1 MKEIRQIKN
10 KSAIKADAKIKESC
24 EKTAV
29 IKIQK
34 VWRGYVTRCK
44 IRKRRLEEMLLIGI
58 FFFFFIKIISDTHI
72 INSVYVYLY
81 LSIFKGML
89 QPSQEITENVRQ
101 AEKVKEERYEKQVKY
116 QELYENLV
124 VEAKE
129 RIRKEKSAIIEENIR
144 SEVRNWVNTY
154 FQQTGKIPDL
164 PSAESGGSRIIFSRQ
179 VKLVFTLVLRV
190 QHFQICSISAITL

>member
-1 MKEIRQIKN
+1 M
-10 KSAIKADAKIKESC
+10 
-24 EKTAV
+24 
-29 IKIQK
+29 
-34 VWRGYVTRCK
+34 
-44 IRKRRLEEMLLIGI
+44 
-58 FFFFFIKIISDTHI
+58 
-72 INSVYVYLY
+72 YVYLY

>member
-1 MKEIRQIKN
+1 M
-10 KSAIKADAKIKESC
+10 
-24 EKTAV
+24 
-29 IKIQK
+29 
-34 VWRGYVTRCK
+34 
-44 IRKRRLEEMLLIGI
+44 
-58 FFFFFIKIISDTHI
+58 
-72 INSVYVYLY
+72 YVYLY

-89 QPSQEITENVRQ
+89 QPSQKITENARQ
-101 AEKVKEERYEKQVKY
+101 AEKVKEERYEKQIKY

-164 PSAESGGSRIIFSRQ
+164 PSAENGGSRIIFSRQ
-179 VKLVFTLVLRV
+179 VKLVFTLVLCV
-190 QHFQICSISAITL
+190 QHFQICSISAITLM

>member
-1 MKEIRQIKN
+1 MQNSETTSRRN
-10 KSAIKADAKIKESC
+10 
-24 EKTAV
+24 V
-29 IKIQK
+29 IN
-34 VWRGYVTRCK
+34 WY
-44 IRKRRLEEMLLIGI
+44 

>member
-1 MKEIRQIKN
+1 MQNSETTSRRN
-10 KSAIKADAKIKESC
+10 
-24 EKTAV
+24 V
-29 IKIQK
+29 IN
-34 VWRGYVTRCK
+34 WY
-44 IRKRRLEEMLLIGI
+44 
-58 FFFFFIKIISDTHI
+58 FFFFIKIISDAYI

-89 QPSQEITENVRQ
+89 QPSQEITENARQ
-101 AEKVKEERYEKQVKY
+101 AEKVKEERYEKQIKY

-124 VEAKE
+124 VEVKE
-129 RIRKEKSAIIEENIR
+129 RIRKGKSAIIEENIR

-164 PSAESGGSRIIFSRQ
+164 PSAESGGSRVIFSRQ

>member
-1 MKEIRQIKN
+1 M
-10 KSAIKADAKIKESC
+10 
-24 EKTAV
+24 
-29 IKIQK
+29 
-34 VWRGYVTRCK
+34 
-44 IRKRRLEEMLLIGI
+44 
-58 FFFFFIKIISDTHI
+58 
-72 INSVYVYLY
+72 YVYLY

-101 AEKVKEERYEKQVKY
+101 AEKVKEEKYEKQVNY